1 MKKYGIIYIEI
12 KDKKSSYQKNI
23 LFKKEIIHM
32 YNIKIIPTS
41 DPMFFEV
48 SNEDLEILKSLENK
62 KFIVED
68 GDEITLSFEKEV
80 L

>member
-1 MKKYGIIYIEI
+1 
-12 KDKKSSYQKNI
+12 
-23 LFKKEIIHM
+23 M
-32 YNIKIIPTS
+32 YNIKLTSTS
-41 DPMFFEV
+41 DSIFFEV
-48 SNEDLEILKSLENK
+48 SNEDFEILKSLENK